1 MGISIKKHTTECWN
15 CTLRWKV
22 GLYLVDLILSL
33 CFCSSR
39 GEREAAKQPRGQL
52 MTNSCGGRTTG
63 HSLADCWTILRL
75 FYVFYVISWLTFC
88 WLLTQQSSSFK
99 RRNAAP
105 PAQCFPYAPSAPA
118 SHTHTFCHLFGVF
131 LNFTVWREGW
141 NIFIWENERSHWLR
155 QVHELGE
162 QTHVHEVCVEAT
174 ECSTSV
180 CLHKQSPSV
189 KSLQRATL
197 HKPMP

>member
-1 MGISIKKHTTECWN
+1 MLKLHLKVEGGS
-15 CTLRWKV
+15 LSSGPRSFSVFLQLQRWTGGTK
-22 GLYLVDLILSL
+22 
-33 CFCSSR
+33 
-39 GEREAAKQPRGQL
+39 AAKQPRGQL

-88 WLLTQQSSSFK
+88 WFLTQQSSSFK

-131 LNFTVWREGW
+131 LNFTFWREGW
-141 NIFIWENERSHWLR
+141 NIFIWENKRSHWLR

-162 QTHVHEVCVEAT
+162 QTCTWSMCRSNWV
-174 ECSTSV
+174 
-180 CLHKQSPSV
+180 
-189 KSLQRATL
+189 
-197 HKPMP
+197 